1 MKEDNGSRGGTG
13 RGDEI
18 GALVPKGEEM
28 TPEEQQN
35 FLGALFADVI
45 NKGTRRLGGEVKEV

>member
-1 MKEDNGSRGGTG
+1 MKEDNGSR
-13 RGDEI
+13 DERD
-18 GALVPKGEEM
+18 GLKALVPRGREM